1 MQSWK
6 AVLDNKGLKM
16 KTISVIFFLVIAT
29 FTYAQEL
36 KPAMDIKLKGKDG
49 DFQIKLVFCPEGKL
63 LKGDPETSKEMIDMK
78 SFYLAETEITTSQ
91 LTSLM
96 GIEFTEE
103 NIKVLSQ
110 LNSELRESYKAYFAK
125 DSKFP
130 LLYVTPKQAIDFCLE
145 LQRQYEGQIIK
156 GKIDIENIGFY
167 IPTHDQWVYA
177 ARGTTTVEE
186 VKNRLHFFQWID
198 NDKISEA
205 DKADL
210 KNLWSKI
217 NGDGE
222 LLFKQNQI
230 MKIVRHPEAF
240 KEELNVKRFLKWSL
254 EQINGDD
261 WVNDNLR
268 LALKSPKNIWGIRGI
283 HDNGSEWTIK
293 STQDERL
300 SFWKSAPSKIDS
312 LNLILAGPTL
322 GDTYSPSSTKL
333 GQLNKFSLWGGPK
346 LGGSDFTEI
355 TPLKYT
361 SDFDIMEAK
370 PAFRICAERN
380 LTDHWLLAFR
390 EDLWSSEPI
399 ESTKIRFL
407 EKQMR
412 LKALVPDNHESHFFA
427 KYFLELLESRTE
439 KTPLFTKN
447 LSNFTTSL
455 ANNSSAS
462 GSKSSKKIKI
472 DLDSETPVGTLGS
485 IASSAPIKNT
495 NPDKDF
501 FELLTQISAK

>member
-1 MQSWK
+1 
-6 AVLDNKGLKM
+6 M
-16 KTISVIFFLVIAT
+16 KTISIIFFLVIAT
-29 FTYAQEL
+29 LTTAQEL
-36 KPAMDIKLKGKDG
+36 KPAMDIKLKGKVG

-63 LKGDPETSKEMIDMK
+63 LKRDPETSKEVIDMK

-91 LTSLM
+91 LITLM
-96 GIEFTEE
+96 GIDFTEE
-103 NIKVLSQ
+103 NIKVLNQ
-110 LNSELRESYKAYFAK
+110 LNPELRESYKPYFAK

-145 LQRQYEGQIIK
+145 LQRQYEDQIIQ

-177 ARGTTTVEE
+177 ARGTTTEEE
-186 VKNRLHFFQWID
+186 VKNRPHFFQWID

-210 KNLWSKI
+210 KSIWSKI
-217 NGDGE
+217 NGEGE

-230 MKIVRHPEAF
+230 MKIVRHPESF
-240 KEELNVKRFLKWSL
+240 KDEMHVKRFLKWTL

-261 WVNDNLR
+261 WDNDNLR
-268 LALKSPKNIWGIRGI
+268 PALKSPKNNWGIRGI

-300 SFWKSAPSKIDS
+300 NFWKNASSKIES

-322 GDTYSPSSTKL
+322 GDSYSPSSTKL

-346 LGGSDFTEI
+346 LGGSDFTEL

-370 PAFRICAERN
+370 PAFRVCAERN
-380 LTDHWLLAFR
+380 LTDHWLLSFR

-399 ESTKIRFL
+399 ESTKTRFL

-427 KYFLELLESRTE
+427 KYFLELLESRTD
-439 KTPLFTKN
+439 KTPLLTQN
-447 LSNFTTSL
+447 INNFTTSL

-462 GSKSSKKIKI
+462 GSKISKKIKL
-472 DLDSETPVGTLGS
+472 DLDSETPAGTLGS
-485 IASSAPIKNT
+485 LASSAPTKNT

-501 FELLTQISAK
+501 FELLAKTSAK

>member
-1 MQSWK
+1 
-6 AVLDNKGLKM
+6 M
-16 KTISVIFFLVIAT
+16 KSISTITFLVLTTIAS
-29 FTYAQEL
+29 AQEL
-36 KPAMDIKLKGKDG
+36 KPAMDIKLKGKAG

-91 LTSLM
+91 LTTLM
-96 GIEFTEE
+96 GIDFTDQ
-103 NIKVLSQ
+103 NIKEFNK
-110 LNSELRESYKAYFAK
+110 LNTDLKESYKPYFAK
-125 DSKFP
+125 DSQFP
-130 LLYVTPKQAIDFCLE
+130 LLYVTPKQAVDFCLA
-145 LQRQYEGQIIK
+145 LQKQYEEQIIQ

-177 ARGTTTVEE
+177 ARGITTEEE
-186 VKNRLHFFQWID
+186 VKNRPHFFQWIEI
-198 NDKISEA
+198 DKISEA
-205 DKADL
+205 DKADM
-210 KNLWSKI
+210 KKLWSKI
-217 NGDGE
+217 NGEGE

-230 MKIVRHPEAF
+230 MKIVRHSESFIEEA
-240 KEELNVKRFLKWSL
+240 NVKRFLKWTL

-268 LALKSPKNIWGIRGI
+268 PALKSPKNNWGIRGI

-293 STQDERL
+293 ATQDERL
-300 SFWKSAPSKIDS
+300 SFWKSAPSNIES

-322 GDTYSPSSTKL
+322 ADNYWPSSNKF

-346 LGGSDFTEI
+346 LGGNDSTEI
-355 TPLKYT
+355 KPLKY
-361 SDFDIMEAK
+361 SNDFDIMEAK

-399 ESTKIRFL
+399 ESTKTRFL

-427 KYFLELLESRTE
+427 KYFLELFESRTK
-439 KTPLFTKN
+439 KTPLLTKN
-447 LSNFTTSL
+447 ISNFTTSL

-472 DLDSETPVGTLGS
+472 DLDSESPTGS
-485 IASSAPIKNT
+485 LATIASSTPIKNT
-495 NPDKDF
+495 NPDKDYF
-501 FELLTQISAK
+501 DLLATVGVK